1 MSKVVIQGNASG
13 TGNFTIAAPNSNT
26 DRTFNLPDV
35 AGTVLTTGN
44 QSDFPAGSILQV
56 AQSSASG
63 EFSSSSTSC
72 VDTGLVTVSFPNNIQ
87 SGNKVLV
94 QIEASISEAYSG
106 SWASPIYLTAYCTS
120 QSANIGDSSTG
131 IVGGNTIA
139 NASGVQGNN
148 YDIDRLY
155 GSLLY
160 TPTVTNPTLKLYMR
174 SHFAFT
180 RNIGSPNAGNTIYD
194 VGGTRMTIM
203 EISA

>member
-26 DRTFNLPDV
+26 DRTLTLPDV
-35 AGTVLTTGN
+35 AGTVLTSGSN
-44 QSDFPAGSILQV
+44 ADFPTGSVLQV
-56 AQSSASG
+56 AQASATG
-63 EFSSSSTSC
+63 EFTSSSTSF
-72 VDTGLVTVSFPNNIQ
+72 VDTGLITVSFPNNIQ

-106 SWASPIYLTAYCTS
+106 SWAAPIYLTAYCTS
-120 QSANIGDSSTG
+120 QSANIGDATTG
-131 IVGGNTIA
+131 IVGGNAVA
-139 NASGVQGNN
+139 NAQGYTNN
-148 YDIDRLY
+148 QYDIDRLY

-174 SHFAFT
+174 SILAFNRT
-180 RNIGSPNAGNTIYD
+180 IGSANNASSTYD

-203 EISA
+203 EIAA